1 MAFGILVPGR
11 GIEPTSDWKCEVST
25 TGPSAIFLNLDIVKF
40 NFLQVL
46 KQLAM
51 FLGVRVYILNVYIPF
66 RNALRKDK
74 PVHWAQAPRLL
85 GLGRVRGNQ
94 G

>member
-51 FLGVRVYILNVYIPF
+51 FLGVRVLSRF
-66 RNALRKDK
+66 S
-74 PVHWAQAPRLL
+74 
-85 GLGRVRGNQ
+85 RV
-94 G
+94 

>member
-51 FLGVRVYILNVYIPF
+51 FLGVRVLSRF
-66 RNALRKDK
+66 S
-74 PVHWAQAPRLL
+74 H
-85 GLGRVRGNQ
+85 VRFSETPWTVAHQTPLSMGFPWQ
-94 G
+94 EY